1 MGCGPWNRKE
11 SDTTKATDHTH
22 THMLI
27 KNHDIYLKAPYSNS
41 LNNSCYNIGYLNSGI
56 IKEKTKT
63 FANCLE
69 KKPVRYH
76 LSPTLA

>member
-1 MGCGPWNRKE
+1 MVPGIAK
-11 SDTTKATDHTH
+11 SQTQLKQLITHTH

-63 FANCLE
+63 IANCLE